1 MTIIWRILAPLIVPI
16 LLLFARET
24 NVKTNHYGQPQ
35 VKRYRLPRWA
45 AFAETPDEHLPGGL
59 YEPTQLKI
67 YERFGWFIAS
77 WYWLAWRNV
86 GHRMRWDKG
95 FAVPSNIRQL
105 SAEEQAKYGIW
116 KTRETYG
123 PFVLIR
129 GYQVKNDWFG
139 EYSDNGL
146 WAVPQLTIRLASQ
159 DWRR

>member
-1 MTIIWRILAPLIVPI
+1 MLRPI
-16 LLLFARET
+16 TTGSR
-24 NVKTNHYGQPQ
+24 
-35 VKRYRLPRWA
+35 RLSATDCRRWA

-116 KTRETYG
+116 KPGKLT
-123 PFVLIR
+123 
-129 GYQVKNDWFG
+129 
-139 EYSDNGL
+139 GL
-146 WAVPQLTIRLASQ
+146 LS
-159 DWRR
+159 